1 MQMEELEKRTSQL
14 QMEADGLMKAQ
25 QALYVP
31 VYTTCSHCVLIYH
44 SAHLLLLFLSTGK
57 EIGSEEH
64 I

>member
-31 VYTTCSHCVLIYH
+31 VYTTCSHCLLVYH
-44 SAHLLLLFLSTGK
+44 SAHLLLPFFQY
-57 EIGSEEH
+57 
-64 I
+64 